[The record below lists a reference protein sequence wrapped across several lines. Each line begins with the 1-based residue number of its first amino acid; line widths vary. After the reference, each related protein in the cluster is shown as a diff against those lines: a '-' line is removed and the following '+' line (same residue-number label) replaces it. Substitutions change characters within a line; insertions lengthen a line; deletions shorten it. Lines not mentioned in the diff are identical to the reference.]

1 MTVAGFPFVTRRRA
15 VSSGVSPAWAA
26 SAAPVASPQII
37 ASDAVRTRIASCQL
51 FRAEELLRLGM
62 GDRRLQAVEAAGLVQ
77 LSGHRADR
85 IYHHQAEG
93 GRRAGA
99 ADAERL
105 QLGNTR
111 EASAHPADIYRRIHG
126 AREPADGV
134 RIAQCDRVEAI
145 G

>member
-15 VSSGVSPAWAA
+15 VSSGGSPGCAA
-26 SAAPVASPQII
+26 SAAPVASPQTI
-37 ASDAVRTRIASCQL
+37 ASDAVRTRIASCRL
-51 FRAEELLRLGM
+51 FRTEELLRLGM
-62 GDRRLQAVEAAGLVQ
+62 GDCRLQAVEAAGLVE

-85 IYHHQAEG
+85 VYHHQGEG

-105 QLGNTR
+105 QLGNIRKGST
-111 EASAHPADIYRRIHG
+111 HPADIDRRIHG
-126 AREPADGV
+126 AHEPADSV
-134 RIAQCDRVEAI
+134 CIAQ